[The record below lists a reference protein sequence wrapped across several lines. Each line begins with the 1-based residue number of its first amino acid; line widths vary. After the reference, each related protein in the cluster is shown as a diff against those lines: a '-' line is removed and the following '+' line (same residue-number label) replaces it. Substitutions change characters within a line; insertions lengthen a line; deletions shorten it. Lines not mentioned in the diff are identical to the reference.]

1 MSGQAEVYEGSCL
14 CNQVRYRVRG
24 PLGVMDNCHCTD
36 CRKSHGAAFATY
48 IEVPWKS
55 LEWIS
60 GKDRLETYT
69 AGTGTK
75 RSFCR
80 TCGSTLLCWVESDDK
95 VVELAAAA
103 LDTPIAARP
112 RSHTFVRS
120 KVSWFDILDGAPQ
133 FQTTRDTSS

>member
-1 MSGQAEVYEGSCL
+1 MSGQAEVSEGSCL
-14 CNQVRYRVRG
+14 CGQVRYRVRG

-55 LEWIS
+55 LEWTS

-95 VVELAAAA
+95 VVEIAAAA
-103 LDTPIAARP
+103 LDTPITGRP

-120 KVSWFDILDGAPQ
+120 KVSWFDILDEAPQ
-133 FQTTRDTSS
+133 FQTTRDASS